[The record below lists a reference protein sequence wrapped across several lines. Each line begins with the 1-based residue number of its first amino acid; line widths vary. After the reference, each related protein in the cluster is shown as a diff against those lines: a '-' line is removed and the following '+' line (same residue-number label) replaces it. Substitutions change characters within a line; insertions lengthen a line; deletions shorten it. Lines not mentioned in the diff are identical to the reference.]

1 MANTATPVRVEPT
14 VTPLPPSQASDELRA
29 TVETAPP
36 PTAAPREAELPAS
49 SPARSALDQLSRIED
64 KAARIEE
71 KYARTETL
79 LLRVEDR
86 LGDTAGRMSEAARQ
100 ADLDALRQE
109 VAAFSRRFRNL
120 PGLTSLVMTA
130 IVTALLSSA
139 ITVALLK
146 YGLPGVLPR

>member
-29 TVETAPP
+29 AVEP
-36 PTAAPREAELPAS
+36 AAATPREADLSAS

-71 KYARTETL
+71 KYARTEAL

-86 LGDTAGRMSEAARQ
+86 LGDAAGRMSEAARQ

-120 PGLTSLVMTA
+120 PGLTSLVVTA
-130 IVTALLSSA
+130 IVTALLTSA